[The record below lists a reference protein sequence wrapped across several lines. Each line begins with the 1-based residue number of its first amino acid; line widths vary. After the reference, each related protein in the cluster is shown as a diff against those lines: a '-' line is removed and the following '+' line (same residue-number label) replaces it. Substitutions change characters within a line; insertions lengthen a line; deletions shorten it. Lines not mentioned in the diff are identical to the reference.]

1 MATYIPN
8 CLGNYNF
15 DNIARYA
22 KKRFTQG
29 YNTIE
34 LLQEADSLQE
44 KEEIA
49 LVASIDLDD
58 ETVRDLHL
66 TCKYADKCHVTTC
79 RNVIKEMIHRLKN

>member
-15 DNIARYA
+15 DNILRFA
-22 KKRFTQG
+22 KKRFMEG

-44 KEEIA
+44 KEEVA
-49 LVASIDLDD
+49 LVASVDLDD
-58 ETVRDLHL
+58 ETVRNLHL
-66 TCKYADKCHVTTC
+66 TCKFADKCHVTTC
-79 RNVIKEMIHRLKN
+79 RKFIKQMIHELKI

>member
-1 MATYIPN
+1 MSTYIPN
-8 CLGNYNF
+8 CLGKYDF
-15 DNIARYA
+15 DNIAHFA
-22 KKRFTQG
+22 KKRFFQG

-34 LLQEADSLQE
+34 LLQEAGSLQE

-66 TCKYADKCHVTTC
+66 SCKYAEECHVTTC
-79 RNVIKEMIHRLKN
+79 RNFIKEMIHRLKT